1 LVLGLISFML
11 EMKMEMEAYYAE
23 PIPLLILCFLS
34 KFILQIQ
41 LILGTYLTL
50 SLG

>member
-1 LVLGLISFML
+1 ML
-11 EMKMEMEAYYAE
+11 EMKMEMEMEAYYAE